1 MSKETNAW
9 NKVVAAAL
17 KLPGITVDR
26 QKFLKE
32 ELKKYYPDQQ
42 VHAAI
47 ERGTVGVIPEPILD
61 RIAAD
66 CIKSH
71 TKKVTLFS
79 TAMGMPGGWA
89 ALGTVP
95 TDIAQFY
102 YHVLVLSQ
110 KLAYV
115 YGFPTLLDDKGRL
128 SQSAVNMLT
137 IFVGVMTGVGVAVKA
152 LQELGEILKKQLI
165 KKLPEYALTNGVLYP
180 AVRRIGKYIGLKIT
194 KGSLSKGFTKA
205 MPLLGGAIS
214 GILTYKTFKPQAKRL
229 GACLKRTMLLPQHS
243 SAHTPTIEIG
253 YEELPPDL
261 PPELPKDE

>member
-32 ELKKYYPDQQ
+32 ELKKYYPEQQ
-42 VHAAI
+42 VQAAI

-102 YHVLVLSQ
+102 YHVLVLGQ

-137 IFVGVMTGVGVAVKA
+137 IFVGVMTGVAVATKVVQEIGER
-152 LQELGEILKKQLI
+152 LQKQVI
-165 KKLPEYALTNGVLYP
+165 KKLPEYAMSNAVLNL
-180 AVRRIGKYIGLKIT
+180 AVKKVATWMRKNR
-194 KGSLSKGFTKA
+194 
-205 MPLLGGAIS
+205 
-214 GILTYKTFKPQAKRL
+214 
-229 GACLKRTMLLPQHS
+229 LLPPAKWWGHI
-243 SAHTPTIEIG
+243 TPPG
-253 YEELPPDL
+253 LSMELWVTAL
-261 PPELPKDE
+261 LW